1 MINTHLR
8 PLGLYAYKAYIANE
22 FLAKGLLRKIRW
34 PLGITCPKCK
44 SRSIWKMQG
53 DYRCKQ
59 CHHHFSDISGTIF
72 EKSHLKISQWIIII
86 GLWKVGVNAMG
97 VSWAIGCSY
106 RIARFALK
114 KIRAAVANDPLVRSL
129 SGEIEVDETYYG
141 GRQKGNRG
149 RGAKSKTAVLG
160 LKERGGR
167 VKTVIVPN
175 VTSYA
180 LNAVIKKYA
189 EDGSVIYTDGFRSYN
204 DLRWLG
210 YDHVPFDHS
219 MKFVKSDVIH
229 TQGIEGYWGNT
240 KPATKARHRRITRES
255 LAGYMAE
262 NDYKT
267 NHKKFP
273 DFISLILYKLL
284 IFYP

>member
-22 FLAKGLLRKIRW
+22 FLARGLLRKIRW
-34 PLGITCPKCK
+34 PLGITCPRCK

-53 DYRCKQ
+53 DYRCQQ

-86 GLWKVGVNAMG
+86 GLWKVGVNAVG

-106 RIARFALK
+106 RIARFALR
-114 KIRAAVANDPLVRSL
+114 KIRTAVANDPLVQSL

-141 GRQKGNRG
+141 GRQKGQRG
-149 RGAKSKTAVLG
+149 RGAKNKMAVVG
-160 LKERGGR
+160 FKERGGR
-167 VKTVIVPN
+167 VKSVVVPN
-175 VTSYA
+175 VSHWA
-180 LNAVIKKYA
+180 LEAVIKKYA
-189 EDGSVIYTDGFRSYN
+189 DDGSTIYTDGFRSYN
-204 DLRWLG
+204 DLKALG
-210 YDHVPFDHS
+210 YNHVPFDHS
-219 MKFVKSDVIH
+219 VNFIKSDIIH

-240 KPATKARHRRITRES
+240 KPITKAKHRRITKKS
-255 LAGYMAE
+255 LPGYMAE
-262 NDYKT
+262 NDYKA
-267 NHKKFP
+267 NHKEFP